1 MKHPFQTG
9 DSIALSVDRHSHL
22 ATGINA
28 AVLMVSLCAG
38 KTAEQVAAEI
48 ATRTLA
54 ALRAKC
60 QPEAA
65 RREVER

>member
-1 MKHPFQTG
+1 MKRPFQTG

-38 KTAEQVAAEI
+38 KTPQQVAAEI
-48 ATRTLA
+48 ASRVIHT
-54 ALRAKC
+54 LRAKV
-60 QPEAA
+60 QPSTQAA
-65 RREVER
+65 PR

>member
-38 KTAEQVAAEI
+38 KTAEQIAAEI
-48 ATRTLA
+48 ASRAIT
-54 ALRAKC
+54 ALRSKASN
-60 QPEAA
+60 PS
-65 RREVER
+65 RP

>member
-9 DSIALSVDRHSHL
+9 DSITLSVDRHSHL

-38 KTAEQVAAEI
+38 KTPQQVAAEI
-48 ATRTLA
+48 AARVIHNLTSRTSNPS
-54 ALRAKC
+54 R
-60 QPEAA
+60 P
-65 RREVER
+65 